1 MAAGVPKV
9 NSSESAERIETAHA
23 PGYAEAQDAARILT
37 RLRRIEGQVRGIQRM
52 VADERYCVDV
62 LAQISASTNALEKVG
77 LMLLNDHI
85 RHCVRGSIADGGGD
99 DKIDE
104 LVTAVDRFVRAT

>member
-1 MAAGVPKV
+1 MPREATQRGA
-9 NSSESAERIETAHA
+9 NATTSA
-23 PGYAEAQDAARILT
+23 PGYAEAADSDRVLT

-52 VADERYCVDV
+52 VSEERYCVDV
-62 LAQISASTNALEKVG
+62 LAQISACTNALEKVG
-77 LMLLNDHI
+77 LLLLNDHI

>member
-1 MAAGVPKV
+1 VPNDATHNGPQGPMPV
-9 NSSESAERIETAHA
+9 
-23 PGYAEAQDAARILT
+23 PGYAEAADSARILT

-62 LAQISASTNALEKVG
+62 LAQISACTNALEKVG
-77 LMLLNDHI
+77 LLLLNDHI